1 MVPWRVT
8 VVSDTTENQT
18 RHFNSITHGWHLWP
32 LSTMASSPCCSVLCG
47 PFGVER
53 AFLLLPGGLAADDP
67 QLIPALGRVLAV
79 ESHLILQGQSPSRG
93 APPGRTTLQVH
104 PISRAVSG
112 SAEIS
117 VAFLFLH
124 LPNPAPVI
132 APRLLIPPCSPMN
145 FLHAALYLGLLPGGA
160 EPKTWA
166 VFKMVSPNQDPANNG
181 KAYAWCQGLTAG
193 MKIHISM
200 RPGATAVS
208 EAVKKQPGILQA
220 SRGDFLR
227 KWTMAL
233 LSFCL
238 PSLFSAVLF
247 WVSPLLF
254 VFIIQLHVPAQWGI
268 NGDICLSYL
277 VCGKVSEHMMKQVS
291 LWIVMKTGVSH

>member
-32 LSTMASSPCCSVLCG
+32 LSTMASSPCCCVLCS

-93 APPGRTTLQVH
+93 APPGRTTLQGH
-104 PISRAVSG
+104 PISRALSG

-132 APRLLIPPCSPMN
+132 APQLLIPPCSPMN
-145 FLHAALYLGLLPGGA
+145 FLHAAHYLGLLPGGA

-181 KAYAWCQGLTAG
+181 KAMLGARDSRQAWRYTFQWGLG
-193 MKIHISM
+193 
-200 RPGATAVS
+200 
-208 EAVKKQPGILQA
+208 QLQCLKL
-220 SRGDFLR
+220 SRNSQEFCKHLGVTSSGNEP
-227 KWTMAL
+227 W
-233 LSFCL
+233 LSF
-238 PSLFSAVLF
+238 PSVSRPFSQQ
-247 WVSPLLF
+247 SCSES
-254 VFIIQLHVPAQWGI
+254 LHFY
-268 NGDICLSYL
+268 LSL
-277 VCGKVSEHMMKQVS
+277 
-291 LWIVMKTGVSH
+291 